1 MVLEVQLR
9 LVGMAR
15 DADVDSPEAQAGG
28 RVARQKLEKLEKL
41 LSATVR
47 HMAATQP

>member
-1 MVLEVQLR
+1 MREVQLC
-9 LVGMAR
+9 LVDLVR
-15 DADVDSPEAQAGG
+15 HADVGSPEAQAGG